1 MKTPVLQILLVLLL
15 MAMVMPVSAELKVAV
30 VRVEQAIIDSEE
42 AQGEIEKL
50 TAVFKPEQDRL
61 NALRDEIIAL
71 EDRAQKDIDILSQ
84 TEIADLRS
92 EIEEKQLEFQFGS
105 QRLQNDV
112 NKAQENLMQK
122 MGPKFNAVLNDL
134 IELEGYDMVINYV
147 PNLLLY
153 VNTKHDIT
161 AKVTQLLDERKD
173 ENPFEESDSES
184 DSE

>member
-15 MAMVMPVSAELKVAV
+15 MAMVVPVSAQLKVAV

-50 TAVFKPEQDRL
+50 TAIFKPEQDRL
-61 NALRDEIIAL
+61 NALRDEIL
-71 EDRAQKDIDILSQ
+71 ELEERAQKDIDILSQ

-173 ENPFEESDSES
+173 ENPFEESESEADSE
-184 DSE
+184 

>member
-1 MKTPVLQILLVLLL
+1 MKTPVLQVLLVLLL
-15 MAMVMPVSAELKVAV
+15 MAMVVPVSAQLKVAV

-50 TAVFKPEQDRL
+50 TAIFKPEQDRL
-61 NALRDEIIAL
+61 NALRDEIL
-71 EDRAQKDIDILSQ
+71 ELEERAQKDIDILSQ

-173 ENPFEESDSES
+173 ENPFEESESES